1 MISAYF
7 NGKFVDA
14 DDPVIPIDE
23 RGHQFGDGVYEV
35 IRIYN
40 GKPFMLEKH
49 VERLYQSAYA
59 IKLQIDPDRD
69 ALKDTM
75 LELIQKS
82 GLINLDLYVQV
93 TRGIAPRN
101 HLFPECPV
109 SVSMTVKPFRT
120 IQIGEKG
127 AGVTLLPDDRWQNCY
142 IKSLNLLPNILAK
155 QSAYEKG
162 FLEAILI
169 RDGKVTEGT
178 SSNVYIVKNSTIIT
192 APLSKHILSGITRM
206 AVKDITIET
215 GIPFIEKQFTPD
227 EMIQADE
234 IFITSTTMEIMPIV
248 RVEDHE
254 INGGEVGTITRTLQ
268 ERFKE
273 RIFHSIPV

>member
-7 NGKFVDA
+7 NGKFVDSN
-14 DDPVIPIDE
+14 DPVIPIDE
-23 RGHQFGDGVYEV
+23 RGHQFGDGVYEY
-35 IRIYN
+35 IRTYN
-40 GKPFMLEKH
+40 GKPFMLEEH
-49 VERLYQSAYA
+49 VDRLYRSAYA
-59 IKLQIDPDRD
+59 IKLQIDPNRD
-69 ALKDTM
+69 ALKNTM

-82 GLINLDLYVQV
+82 GLTNLDLYVQV

-101 HLFPECPV
+101 HLFPDCSV

-120 IQIGEKG
+120 IKTGEKG
-127 AGVTLLPDDRWQNCY
+127 AGVILCPDERWQNCY

-162 FLEAILI
+162 FLEAVLV

-178 SSNVYIVKNSTIIT
+178 SSNVYIVKNSSIIT
-192 APLSKHILSGITRM
+192 TPLSKHILSGITRM
-206 AVKDITIET
+206 AVKDIAIET
-215 GIPFIEKQFTPD
+215 GIPFFEKQFTPD

-268 ERFKE
+268 EQFKE